1 VLLSILAGA
10 IFGRMGGLAVVTSCT
25 VVGSALCRLNFQ
37 GIGKPVFDRVKGV
50 EKFREQI
57 RQSGENLFWF
67 FLFLRITPLLPN
79 WFINMS
85 SGNLGI
91 PWSVFLAG
99 TSLGLLPT
107 NFIMVGIGAEITEVT
122 NDDKELLAFSADRFL
137 SLLGLGVVAL
147 LPVVGRRLLKKKINA
162 D

>member
-1 VLLSILAGA
+1 ML
-10 IFGRMGGLAVVTSCT
+10 VTACT

-50 EKFREQI
+50 DKFREEI
-57 RQSGENLFWF
+57 RKSGENLFWF

-91 PWSVFLAG
+91 PWIVFLGG
-99 TSLGLLPT
+99 TGLGLLPN
-107 NFIMVGIGAEITEVT
+107 NFIMVGIGAEI
-122 NDDKELLAFSADRFL
+122 NQSASDGNKELLAFSPDRFL
-137 SLLGLGVVAL
+137 SLLGLGLVAL
-147 LPVVGRRLLKKKINA
+147 LPVLGRRLLQRKLNT